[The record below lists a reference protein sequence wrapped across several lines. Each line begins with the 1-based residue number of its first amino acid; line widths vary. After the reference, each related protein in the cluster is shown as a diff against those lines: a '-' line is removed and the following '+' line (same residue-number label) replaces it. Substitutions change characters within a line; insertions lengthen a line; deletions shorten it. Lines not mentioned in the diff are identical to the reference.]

1 MRNKAIIKMAWS
13 PAQEDQETTRGGL
26 GGKLHIVVFHTF
38 WKLSVDLIS
47 AALRPQHPEKRP
59 LQKPHPIALSA
70 GSPGSWGSWRQN
82 HNLKK
87 VAPLALGFTHL
98 LTPLPPPSPSNVL
111 KMCWS
116 PIRSYIYH
124 SLLFFPSTLNMKVV
138 KITS

>member
-1 MRNKAIIKMAWS
+1 MAWS
-13 PAQEDQETTRGGL
+13 PAQEDQETTGGGL
-26 GGKLHIVVFHTF
+26 GGKLHTVVFHTF

-87 VAPLALGFTHL
+87 VAPLALGFTPVDS
-98 LTPLPPPSPSNVL
+98 LTTPFSFKCFENVL
-111 KMCWS
+111 EPYQIVHLS
-116 PIRSYIYH
+116 
-124 SLLFFPSTLNMKVV
+124 FFTILSINP
-138 KITS
+138 